1 MTVIRTGNALAP
13 GMLLVYNKSKVED
26 CWAFGTVTSGRLYAK
41 SASSALNYIATQA
54 NKKILRSPGGIN
66 I

>member
-1 MTVIRTGNALAP
+1 L
-13 GMLLVYNKSKVED
+13 D
-26 CWAFGTVTSGRLYAK
+26 AK
-41 SASSALNYIATQA
+41 SASSALNHIATQA